1 MTGGRVVVLG
11 PTGRNFAAGMSGGV
25 AYVYDEAGDFATR
38 RCNRASVSFEEIY
51 ETDAAELR
59 ALIVEHRQRTG
70 SAVADRLLADWETSL
85 AHFVK
90 VMPNDYRRVLN
101 EQAALAGELAEVGA

>member
-1 MTGGRVVVLG
+1 M
-11 PTGRNFAAGMSGGV
+11 
-25 AYVYDEAGDFATR
+25 TR
-38 RCNRASVSFEEIY
+38 RATSRRAAATARACPSRRSTT
-51 ETDAAELR
+51 TDAAELR
-59 ALIVEHRQRTG
+59 ALIAEHRERTG

-85 AHFVK
+85 ARFVK